1 MCEGGPWI
9 MLTAGKAA
17 PYWEL
22 SSTDGKQYSLKDGLA
37 KGPVVLAFFKVECP
51 VCQFTF
57 PFLERLYQQL
67 KAPGVQ
73 IWGISQSDQRATLR
87 FAKEYGVTFPLLI
100 DDYPY
105 ETSRRHQLEYV
116 PSIFLIGPDDK
127 IRIASD
133 GFSKA
138 DLLAIQKILAQQHAL
153 APPEL
158 FQPRERIP
166 EYRPG

>member
-1 MCEGGPWI
+1 
-9 MLTAGKAA
+9 MLTAGKSA
-17 PYWEL
+17 PNWEL
-22 SSTDGKQYSLKDGLA
+22 TSTDGKKYALKEGLA

-67 KAPGVQ
+67 KGKGVQ
-73 IWGISQSDQRATLR
+73 LWGISQDDARATQR
-87 FAKEYGVTFPLLI
+87 FAKEYGLTFPLLI

-105 ETSRRHQLEYV
+105 ETSRHYRLEYV
-116 PSIFLIGPDDK
+116 PSVILIGGDGK
-127 IRIASD
+127 VSITSE

-138 DLLAIQKILAQQHAL
+138 DLLAIQKAL
-153 APPEL
+153 AHEHAVVPPAL
-158 FQPRERIP
+158 FQPHEQIP

>member
-1 MCEGGPWI
+1 

-17 PYWEL
+17 PNWEL
-22 SSTDGKQYSLKDGLA
+22 NSTDGKQYSSKDDLA

-51 VCQFTF
+51 ICQFTL

-67 KAPGVQ
+67 KTPGVQ
-73 IWGISQSDQRATLR
+73 IRGISQDDQRATIR
-87 FAKEYGVTFPLLI
+87 FAKEYGITFPLLI

-105 ETSRRHQLEYV
+105 ETSRSHQLDHV

-127 IRIASD
+127 ISIASE

-138 DLLAIQKILAQQHAL
+138 DLLAIQKALAQQHAVVL
-153 APPEL
+153 PNL
-158 FQPRERIP
+158 FRPDEQIP